1 MFKFDLSFTRCR
13 SPRLLYIEEEGVDI
27 DARSVVRSR
36 RSRTPSPILIA
47 SRFHSRWSRDEPSL
61 IRPECE
67 GADEHRPRSLSPS
80 PVRGSMTTTL
90 GIPVQLLA
98 VVQGKEGKNFT
109 QLEQVHG
116 VRINLLATKN
126 GDPLQEICITTEDPL
141 YGPSKCSDAVIEIE
155 KVSIYYLRMIA
166 RVDDCCI
173 SWLSYTRCW
182 DRRRSEIVLIMLMKR
197 P

>member
-1 MFKFDLSFTRCR
+1 
-13 SPRLLYIEEEGVDI
+13 
-27 DARSVVRSR
+27 
-36 RSRTPSPILIA
+36 
-47 SRFHSRWSRDEPSL
+47 
-61 IRPECE
+61 
-67 GADEHRPRSLSPS
+67 
-80 PVRGSMTTTL
+80 MTTTL

-155 KVSIYYLRMIA
+155 KLVELYAL
-166 RVDDCCI
+166 
-173 SWLSYTRCW
+173 LG
-182 DRRRSEIVLIMLMKR
+182 
-197 P
+197 

>member
-1 MFKFDLSFTRCR
+1 
-13 SPRLLYIEEEGVDI
+13 
-27 DARSVVRSR
+27 
-36 RSRTPSPILIA
+36 
-47 SRFHSRWSRDEPSL
+47 
-61 IRPECE
+61 
-67 GADEHRPRSLSPS
+67 
-80 PVRGSMTTTL
+80 MTTTL

-116 VRINLLATKN
+116 VRINLLAAKN

-141 YGPSKCSDAVIEIE
+141 YGPLKCSDAAIEIE
-155 KVSIYYLRMIA
+155 KVSIYYLQMIV